1 MLDGKNCVFF
11 SYGLTKSGSSIL
23 MGKYEELQ
31 LPEMI
36 PMTIKAILE
45 AIEGKET
52 IKLKMSFY
60 EIYMEKI
67 RDLLVAFEE
76 KPEP

>member
-1 MLDGKNCVFF
+1 
-11 SYGLTKSGSSIL
+11 